1 MNLFQKYGGADFW
14 SDFLNVFYTRITS
27 SPILNRFFVDK
38 DINNIKTMLIGLLEV
53 TLVTE
58 GHYPEDVL
66 KEGHK
71 YMGITDE
78 DLDEWI
84 RIYTGVLQESGIEE
98 EDQRTVLNV
107 VSSYRTSI
115 VSKPS

>member
-27 SPILNRFFVDK
+27 SELLSRHFIDK
-38 DINNIKTMLIGLLEV
+38 DIGHIKSMLIGLLEV

-66 KEGHK
+66 KESHK
-71 YMGITDE
+71 HMGISNA

-84 RIYTGVLQESGIEE
+84 TIYTRTLQDSGIDE
-98 EDQRTVLNV
+98 EDQRTVLSV
-107 VSSYRTSI
+107 VSSYRSCI
-115 VSKPS
+115 VTKP